1 MFLPFLFGHVE
12 QVAGTHPE
20 KNLEGSKASGALRHL
35 TESKW
40 DVGEELVPVPFICV
54 YYPLQHPLQGLV
66 EPLHKPICLGLV
78 DRGPNLLDLQ

>member
-20 KNLEGSKASGALRHL
+20 KNLEGSKASGALQHL

-54 YYPLQHPLQGLV
+54 Y
-66 EPLHKPICLGLV
+66 
-78 DRGPNLLDLQ
+78 